1 MTWFLLAVLVL
12 LVPILAI
19 VLDSQLGRALA
30 ARLERRDIG
39 SPGGPYA
46 ERLAFLENEV
56 ERLNAEVRR
65 LDEESR
71 FMNQLLEG
79 RTGERPVLRKGERSD

>member
-39 SPGGPYA
+39 SAGGPYA

-56 ERLNAEVRR
+56 ERLNAGGAATR
-65 LDEESR
+65 
-71 FMNQLLEG
+71 
-79 RTGERPVLRKGERSD
+79 